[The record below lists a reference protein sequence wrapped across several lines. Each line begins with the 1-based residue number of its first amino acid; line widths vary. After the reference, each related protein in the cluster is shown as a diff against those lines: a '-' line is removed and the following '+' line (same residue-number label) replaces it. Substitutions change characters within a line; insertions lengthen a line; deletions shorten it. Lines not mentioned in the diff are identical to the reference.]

1 MIARWVRPLFVLAA
15 LYDIVLGLVFFFAFG
30 PIYAHFV
37 IPLPNHNAYVELP
50 AALTAIFGLGF
61 ALVAR
66 DPQRNRDIIRLGIL
80 MKLAFS
86 LIVLSYAIRG
96 AIPGMWVPLA
106 WIDLGFAI
114 AFIAADRAVRGAIGV
129 TQSGS

>member
-1 MIARWVRPLFVLAA
+1 MIAGWVRPLFALAA
-15 LYDIVLGLVFFFAFG
+15 LYDMVLGLAFFFAFG
-30 PIYAHFV
+30 PIYAHFT

-50 AALTAIFGLGF
+50 AALTAIFGFGF

-66 DPQRNRDIIRLGIL
+66 DPERNRDMIRLGIL

-86 LIVLSYAIRG
+86 LIVLSYAMRD

-106 WIDLGFAI
+106 WIDLGFAL
-114 AFIAADRAVRGAIGV
+114 AFIAADRAVRGAMARG
-129 TQSGS
+129 

>member
-15 LYDIVLGLVFFFAFG
+15 LYDIVLGLVYFFAFQ
-30 PIYAHFV
+30 PIYGHFM

-50 AALTAIFGLGF
+50 AALIVVFGLGF
-61 ALVAR
+61 AMVAL
-66 DPQRNRDIIRLGIL
+66 DPERNRDIIRLGIL

-86 LIVLSYAIRG
+86 LIVLSYAFRD
-96 AIPGMWVPLA
+96 AIPSMWVPLA

-114 AFIAADRAVRGAIGV
+114 AFIVADRAVRGAMARGA
-129 TQSGS
+129 